1 MSKANKS
8 INVDINDTKNSAGQP
23 ISELMVGKD
32 SIGSIREL
40 EDNKFEVIN
49 LDQDVFHVKS
59 FDEGVTTLIK
69 HFNLHH

>member
-1 MSKANKS
+1 
-8 INVDINDTKNSAGQP
+8 
-23 ISELMVGKD
+23 MVGKD